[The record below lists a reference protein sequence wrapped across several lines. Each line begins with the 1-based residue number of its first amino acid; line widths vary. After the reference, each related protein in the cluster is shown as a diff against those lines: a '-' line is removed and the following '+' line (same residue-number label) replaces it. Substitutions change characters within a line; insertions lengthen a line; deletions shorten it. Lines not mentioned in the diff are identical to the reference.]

1 MPLQKVL
8 GGYRVTLPQKF
19 REKNKIS
26 VGDFVDVEQTNSYVT
41 IMAVEVEV
49 KEKKA

>member
-26 VGDFVDVEQTNSYVT
+26 VGDWVDVTETDTKIVV
-41 IMAVEVEV
+41 MPVEV
-49 KEKKA
+49 KVKEKRK